1 MPDSEPRAGPAFD
14 ALPWAACLIDA
25 QGLVVEV
32 NRGWREQ
39 VSAAGVVPA
48 GSLGPQIGALG
59 LNYLDIC
66 ARAQAPEAA
75 LLLRRILACELAE
88 GEYDHV
94 YDRADQPAGMPR
106 RCRLHLRA
114 LPGVGPRQVLL
125 IHEPLDPARV
135 VEAQLREDERR
146 LRELIEMSS
155 DWYWETDTEHRIVA
169 ITVRRGGNRARH
181 EAALGFRRWERPL
194 EPVGFTWAEHIADH
208 QAHRPYANLVFRF
221 VDEDDQRNFWSVSG
235 KPAFDAAGRFGGYRG
250 VGTEVTERH
259 RWQSLRGAE
268 SLIYERLLRDAPLA
282 ELADMM
288 CAAVEGALYRRG
300 RVTIQEL
307 RGDRLHLLAAPQF
320 APGFH
325 AAYADGIA
333 IGAAGGTCGAA
344 AARGTM
350 VVSTDIRTDP
360 LWAPF
365 QEVLARLEMGGACWS
380 TPLRG
385 AAGGVIGVFAVYHER
400 CGDPHPRDLEMIAH
414 AGHLA
419 AVVIERVRAQNALA
433 ASEARFRGVVELA
446 QDGLLIHDGVRIAYA
461 NPAMARIAGAAGVHE
476 LIGSD
481 PFALLDESFRLQSEA
496 RRDAV
501 LAGSTTAPFVEMQG
515 RTLDGRLVDIE
526 IASVGIEWAGRRM
539 IQSQIRD
546 VSARKWQER
555 EILRLNG
562 SLEQTVE
569 DRTRELRT
577 AIGEL
582 ESFSYMVAHDL
593 RAPLRSI
600 DGHATLLPEDAGGTL
615 PAQAQRDLDAIRRS
629 AQHMG
634 ELIDAL
640 LRFSQT
646 GRVGLA
652 LGRLATR
659 DTVAAILAEL
669 DGERRAQ
676 VTIGPLPDLH
686 GDPLLLRQVLFNLI
700 GNALKYSA
708 GQAPPMVAID
718 AERGDGKVLISVRD
732 NGVGFDMAYAD
743 KLFGIFQRLHSVGQ
757 FEGLGVG
764 LAIVRRI
771 VERHGGRVWAESAP
785 GAGAC
790 FRFSLPDPDRR

>member
-1 MPDSEPRAGPAFD
+1 MQPNPADLLGPSFD
-14 ALPWAACLIDA
+14 ALPWAACAVD
-25 QGLVVEV
+25 G
-32 NRGWREQ
+32 
-39 VSAAGVVPA
+39 AGVVVA
-48 GSLGPQIGALG
+48 VNRAWRAQPQFGALG
-59 LNYLDIC
+59 PGPVGEGCDYLVAC
-66 ARAQAPEAA
+66 AGAGEPGVAA
-75 LLLRRILACELAE
+75 LLRRILRGELSEAE
-88 GEYDHV
+88 HSYASTIGAEASFRLRLRGIDI
-94 YDRADQPAGMPR
+94 AGAR
-106 RCRLHLRA
+106 HA
-114 LPGVGPRQVLL
+114 LLF
-125 IHEPLDPARV
+125 HEPLAPERPG
-135 VEAQLREDERR
+135 EAALRESERR
-146 LRELIEMSS
+146 FRDLIEMSS
-155 DWYWETDTEHRIVA
+155 DWYWECDTELRITAV
-169 ITVRRGGNRARH
+169 TVRNGGDRGRH
-181 EAALGFRRWERPL
+181 LAAIGKRRWERPL
-194 EPVGFTWAEHIADH
+194 EPIGFTWEQHVADH
-208 QAHRPYANLVFRF
+208 AARRPYSDLVLRYT
-221 VDEDDQRNFWSVSG
+221 DEQGQRHYWNVSG
-235 KPAFDAAGRFGGYRG
+235 KPAFDAAGNYIGYRG
-250 VGTEVTERH
+250 VGTEITERY
-259 RWQSLRGAE
+259 RWQLLRAAE
-268 SLIYERLLRDAPLA
+268 ARLYESLLRDAPLPEVA
-282 ELADMM
+282 RML
-288 CAAVEGALYRRG
+288 CLAVEAVLFRPG

-307 RGDRLHLLAAPQF
+307 RGERLYLLAAPGQPPGYF
-320 APGFH
+320 ALC
-325 AAYADGIA
+325 
-333 IGAAGGTCGAA
+333 AGGIPVGEQGGSCGAA
-344 AARGTM
+344 AARNAA
-350 VVSTDIRTDP
+350 VVSTDLREDP
-360 LWAPF
+360 LWTPF
-365 QEVLARLEMGGACWS
+365 HAAIETLGIGLSCWS

-600 DGHATLLPEDAGGTL
+600 DGHATLLPEDAGGAL
-615 PAQAQRDLDAIRRS
+615 PEQAQRDLDAIRRS

-634 ELIDAL
+634 DLIDAL

-652 LGRLATR
+652 QGRLATR

-676 VTIGPLPDLH
+676 VTVGPLPDLH

-708 GQAPPMVAID
+708 GQAPPLLAID
-718 AERGDGKVLISVRD
+718 GERRDGMVLISVRD

-743 KLFGIFQRLHSVGQ
+743 KLFGIFQRLHGVGQ

-790 FRFSLPDPDRR
+790 FRFSLPDPDGR